1 VRPIVRR
8 VGLHVAV
15 LACLGAVAVAYT
27 WPLAAH
33 VRSHYLLREAAPEGF
48 TVDLLFSSWILASDT
63 RQLVNDPLHVFE
75 TNNLH
80 PFRHTLAFGENMI
93 GVALLVLPVQLLGD
107 DPTLTHN
114 VAMLA
119 CIVLTAWG
127 VFLLVRE
134 LGGSA
139 LAAFVAG
146 VLAIYSP
153 PLWSAILLLP
163 LVAAQW
169 TPLALF
175 CLVRLVRTHRWRWSA
190 LLGLA
195 VAAAVWSSLQHGFFL
210 IFGLAITVPVFAALS
225 RHARQALP
233 HAIAAG
239 ALAALLCVPIV
250 QPYRAV
256 RWELDTEAREGASW
270 FALRADGIAPPFT
283 HPLRHLAERLR
294 SGEHV
299 QDLGTLAPWI
309 LIGAGA
315 VALAVRRRRGPVD
328 VAAVV
333 AVVAGG
339 VGNLLFAFGPADP
352 GGGWSLYTTLTGL
365 VPGLA
370 WVRVPARAVLYT
382 HLVLTVVA
390 GTALAAVL
398 ARVRSRAAR
407 IAVAGAALALGVVEA
422 GWRPAP
428 TTAPPART
436 TPLTPALRRLDNRCA
451 IAELPAS
458 FETGGVALF
467 RSTAHWRPLVDGFSG
482 FFPITS
488 FALFTLLNEFP
499 SADATAFLQDAGCC
513 AVVVRNPLGDDF
525 FARVVADSAARGF
538 AIERAGDEALI
549 RLPAPPP
556 PVPEPPLVAR
566 TGWRADPEAGAAG
579 DRALDGDLETVWEG
593 TTREEYGPDRLTVA
607 LGEPARIG
615 GVAIDLGRRFRL
627 YLRSYRV
634 EGSLDGSTW
643 TTLAEKLLASPPLA
657 SYRADYTHVRQRIDF
672 PPALVRWLRI
682 GPYRRPPL
690 RAYASD
696 MTWRRWGV
704 AELHAYAVP

>member
-1 VRPIVRR
+1 DRMDRRHAPRLRPRPAHRRPRRTDDRDRRRRRARTSVPELPPLVPDRGLRRRRRVDDARGAARCHSAPPLVSRRLSTHPAADRLPRGRRALAPHRTVPKAAAARGRRRRRLECVARRRARGLRAPVRPIVRR

-352 GGGWSLYTTLTGL
+352 GGGWSL
-365 VPGLA
+365 
-370 WVRVPARAVLYT
+370 
-382 HLVLTVVA
+382 
-390 GTALAAVL
+390 
-398 ARVRSRAAR
+398 
-407 IAVAGAALALGVVEA
+407 
-422 GWRPAP
+422 
-428 TTAPPART
+428 
-436 TPLTPALRRLDNRCA
+436 
-451 IAELPAS
+451 
-458 FETGGVALF
+458 
-467 RSTAHWRPLVDGFSG
+467 
-482 FFPITS
+482 
-488 FALFTLLNEFP
+488 
-499 SADATAFLQDAGCC
+499 
-513 AVVVRNPLGDDF
+513 
-525 FARVVADSAARGF
+525 
-538 AIERAGDEALI
+538 
-549 RLPAPPP
+549 
-556 PVPEPPLVAR
+556 
-566 TGWRADPEAGAAG
+566 
-579 DRALDGDLETVWEG
+579 
-593 TTREEYGPDRLTVA
+593 
-607 LGEPARIG
+607 
-615 GVAIDLGRRFRL
+615 
-627 YLRSYRV
+627 
-634 EGSLDGSTW
+634 
-643 TTLAEKLLASPPLA
+643 
-657 SYRADYTHVRQRIDF
+657 
-672 PPALVRWLRI
+672 
-682 GPYRRPPL
+682 
-690 RAYASD
+690 
-696 MTWRRWGV
+696 
-704 AELHAYAVP
+704 